1 MAFKDDNL
9 FGILMSVLEYTE
21 IHQDAS
27 NRYYVISKDNA
38 LKVVFLVTSD
48 SWDLP
53 RDLSVYTVL
62 PETEDSYKLSLS
74 KEVRQSFLR
83 SLDARV
89 RNKSVKKLSE
99 SDFDKI
105 LSEIKKKYTGS
116 DKKNMESIETH
127 FAHSLREVFK
137 DIPGKE
143 KYINRMFVSRLLA
156 QHLYAK
162 NNNIETEPG
171 KIR

>member
-38 LKVVFLVTSD
+38 LKVVFLIGCD
-48 SWDLP
+48 KY
-53 RDLSVYTVL
+53 LSVYTVL

-74 KEVRQSFLR
+74 EEVRQSFLR

-89 RNKSVKKLSE
+89 RNKSVKRLSE

-143 KYINRMFVSRLLA
+143 KYINRMFASRLLA

-162 NNNIETEPG
+162 NNNIKTEPG